1 MDGEGGYQEDKG
13 PTKYSYSDLFHIS
26 AFRNL
31 WLGDICSQTSD
42 RMAFVAITV
51 LAYGT
56 TTSTLGLSLIM
67 GAYFLPALV
76 VSIPGGVAADRYSRR
91 TLMVAAEGTR
101 VLIALLMA
109 FLNAGLWLLP
119 LVLVFSSL
127 TYLFYPSR
135 QASIPN
141 LVPDGALMPA
151 NAAISANLILGFAIG
166 PLIAGL
172 MLTTWDAQWTL
183 VTAAVIMAVGVA
195 IIASITVEALRT
207 PVRDRGESKW
217 HGLREGLAA
226 IRSRAVLWQGFALV
240 VFVML
245 AVGAGAVGLVY
256 FGDENLGMGKEGFTV
271 LLSALAVGTLVG
283 AVTIGRMAS
292 RLPKGRLLIIAAELA
307 GLMLALLSMT
317 DQVYIALGIMF
328 LIGVAAALVLV
339 PFTTMLQEYLGDQVM
354 GTGFGL
360 LSMGLTAPLLIGIAI
375 AAPVI
380 ESHDVL
386 YLFWMMG
393 LMLILVGMVTIVLSR
408 LWRGEPVESSE

>member
-1 MDGEGGYQEDKG
+1 MVDEEGYQEAKG
-13 PTKYSYSDLFHIS
+13 PTTYSYSDLFHIP
-26 AFRNL
+26 AFRKL
-31 WLGDICSQTSD
+31 WLGDIFSQTSD

-56 TTSTLGLSLIM
+56 TKSAVGLSVIM
-67 GAYFLPALV
+67 GAYFLPALI

-91 TLMVAAEGTR
+91 TMMVAAEGTR
-101 VLIALLMA
+101 VLIALFMA

-183 VTAAVIMAVGVA
+183 VAAAVIMAIGVA
-195 IIASITVEALRT
+195 IIASITVESIRT
-207 PVRDRGESKW
+207 PARDREESKW
-217 HGLREGLAA
+217 RSLIEGLAA
-226 IRSRAVLWQGFALV
+226 IRSRAVLWQGFTLV
-240 VFVML
+240 SFVML

-256 FGDENLGMGKEGFTV
+256 FGDENLGMGEEGFTV
-271 LLSALAVGTLVG
+271 LLSALAFGTLVG
-283 AVTIGRMAS
+283 AIMIGHLAPRF
-292 RLPKGRLLIIAAELA
+292 PKGRLLIIAALLA
-307 GLMLALLSMT
+307 GLMLVVLSTT
-317 DQVYIALGIMF
+317 DQVYIALGVMF

-339 PFTTMLQEYLGDQVM
+339 PFTTMLQEHLGDQVM

-360 LSMGLTAPLLIGIAI
+360 LSMGLTAPLVVGIAI

-393 LMLILVGMVTIVLSR
+393 LMLILVGLVAIVLSR
-408 LWRGEPVESSE
+408 LWRGGSSGS